1 MATKKADE
9 KHKKAQK
16 HEDHLR
22 NDQNDIEKTECN
34 FSKLNFR
41 SKQEQ
46 LCKEIFMVKFYNPIF
61 IT

>member
-16 HEDHLR
+16 HGDHLR

-46 LCKEIFMVKFYNPIF
+46 LCKEIFMVI
-61 IT
+61 